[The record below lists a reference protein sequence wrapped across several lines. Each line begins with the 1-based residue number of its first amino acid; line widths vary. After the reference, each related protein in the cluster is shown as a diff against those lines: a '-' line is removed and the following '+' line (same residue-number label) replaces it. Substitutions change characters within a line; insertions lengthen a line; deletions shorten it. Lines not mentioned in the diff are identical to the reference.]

1 MLNHIT
7 IMGRLTR
14 DPELRRTGSGIAVA
28 SFTVAVDRDFA
39 SRESGERETDFIDC
53 VAWRQTG
60 EFVSKYFTK
69 GSMAVVS
76 GRLQIRGWT
85 DKDGNKRRTA
95 EVVADNVYF
104 GESRRSSEGGNSS
117 YGGNTYGGNSYG
129 NNNYGG
135 YNAPAPSYGGY
146 SAPAANYGYSAP
158 ASNPASDFAMLD
170 DDDAQLPF

>member
-14 DPELRRTGSGIAVA
+14 DPELRRTGTGIAVA
-28 SFTVAVDRDFA
+28 SFTVAVDRDF
-39 SRESGERETDFIDC
+39 SGRDGGERETDFIDC
-53 VAWRQTG
+53 VAWRNSG

-69 GSMAVVS
+69 GSMIVVS
-76 GRLQIRGWT
+76 GRLQIRSWT

-104 GESRRSSEGGNSS
+104 ADSKSDSNAKGAPAA
-117 YGGNTYGGNSYG
+117 
-129 NNNYGG
+129 
-135 YNAPAPSYGGY
+135 APAPNPYG
-146 SAPAANYGYSAP
+146 AYGTPP
-158 ASNPASDFAMLD
+158 ASNPYGAYTPPASDFAMLE